1 MTVENKGIIRKLD
14 ELGRIVV
21 PKEMRKKLDIDVGTP
36 LEIHLEG
43 DAIVIKKDQ
52 ESCIFCLG
60 TEGISDFK
68 GKKVCE
74 SCLAEIKA

>member
-1 MTVENKGIIRKLD
+1 METKGIIRKLD

-21 PKEMRKKLDIDVGTP
+21 PKEMRKKLDINVGTS

-52 ESCIFCLG
+52 ASCVFCHS
-60 TEGISDFK
+60 TEEISEFK
-68 GKKVCE
+68 GKKICAL
-74 SCLAEIKA
+74 CLDEIKA